1 MKKIGIIAAM
11 NEEMQEIKNI
21 MKNIEE
27 KNIFNLKI
35 FLGIIEDKE
44 CVLVECGIGKVNA
57 ARTTQ
62 ILIDNFEIEF
72 IINIGTAA
80 STTDKLN
87 ITDVVI
93 GKSLVQHDFDI
104 TAFGHEKGYI
114 TGVGRYINSDRTL
127 LKRCE
132 EVMNFIDTDNSY
144 NVHVGT
150 IASGDLFC
158 TDKKV
163 ADNIYKEFGAI
174 CVEMESAAVAQICML
189 DNIPFIIIRSISDTP
204 NGNNNI
210 DFDEYLKIASKRG
223 AHFLKEFVKKQG

>member
-21 MKNIEE
+21 MSNIEE
-27 KNIFNLKI
+27 KNIYNLRFYI
-35 FLGIIEDKE
+35 GIIENRE

-62 ILIDNFEIEF
+62 ILIDNFQVEF
-72 IINIGTAA
+72 IVNIGTAA
-80 STTDKLN
+80 STIDKLN

-93 GKSLVQHDFDI
+93 GKRLVQHDFDI

-114 TGVGRYINSDRTL
+114 TGIGRFINSDENL
-127 LKRCE
+127 LKKCE
-132 EVMNFIDTDNSY
+132 DVMNYIDTDNSY

-163 ADNIYKEFGAI
+163 ADNIYKE
-174 CVEMESAAVAQICML
+174 VEKRNSILMRINSLLMFLML
-189 DNIPFIIIRSISDTP
+189 FVIVLFEMVFIIFSH
-204 NGNNNI
+204 
-210 DFDEYLKIASKRG
+210 YLI
-223 AHFLKEFVKKQG
+223 ETYFVLYLVILQKL